1 MSTSPVIAV
10 VGSSGGLGAST
21 LALAVGRRL
30 AATGPPALVVDL
42 DTEGG
47 GLDVTAGIEHLPGR
61 RWSAFVEVRG
71 RVDPDLLLGSLPE
84 EEGCRL
90 LSAGGPSA
98 GPVPEPAVHDVLDSV
113 LGARGPVVLDVGTR
127 RRGTEPWLTV
137 GPLVLVLVSL
147 RTRGLA
153 DADACV
159 ERLLE
164 AAETSGGRPDLRL
177 VTRGARA
184 TSEVLDDVVAHLGVA
199 HLAHVADDPR
209 VPRDAERGL
218 WPGSGRDEVRRA
230 ADAVVEAVDAL
241 PEAS

>member
-10 VGSSGGLGAST
+10 VGASGGLGVST
-21 LALAVGRRL
+21 FALAVGRRL

-42 DTEGG
+42 DTGGG
-47 GLDVTAGIEHLPGR
+47 GLDVTAGVEHLPGR
-61 RWSAFVEVRG
+61 RWSAFAEVRG

-98 GPVPEPAVHDVLDSV
+98 GPVPEAAVRDVLVSV
-113 LGARGPVVLDVGTR
+113 LGARGPVVLDVAS
-127 RRGTEPWLTV
+127 RGPVAPLWLAAD
-137 GPLVLVLVSL
+137 PLLLVLVSL

-164 AAETSGGRPDLRL
+164 AAQESGVSPDLRL
-177 VTRGARA
+177 VTRGARP
-184 TSEVLDDVVAHLGVA
+184 TLEVLDDVVAHLGVA

-209 VPRDAERGL
+209 VPRDAERGM
-218 WPGSGRDEVRRA
+218 WPGCGRDEVRRA
-230 ADAVVEAVDAL
+230 AGVVVEAVDAL
-241 PEAS
+241 SEAS